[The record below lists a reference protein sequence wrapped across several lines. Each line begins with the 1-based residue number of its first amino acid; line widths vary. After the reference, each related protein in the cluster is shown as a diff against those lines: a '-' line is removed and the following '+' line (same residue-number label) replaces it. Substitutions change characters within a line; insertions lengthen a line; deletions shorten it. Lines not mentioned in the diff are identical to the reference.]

1 MVRRTDCEGEAL
13 VSGIRRR
20 EFVILL
26 GGGASAW
33 PLAARAQQPA
43 MPVIGVLMS
52 AAVDDPQ
59 GPARLAA
66 FAHGTAKLEESVVA
80 HREALKVAE
89 LVRMETRADVL
100 PRVFRRRQVT
110 DGVICTSASKA
121 LP

>member
-1 MVRRTDCEGEAL
+1 VKRRAFITL
-13 VSGIRRR
+13 V
-20 EFVILL
+20 
-26 GGGASAW
+26 GGAAAW
-33 PLAARAQQPA
+33 PLASRAQQAA

-52 AAVDDPQ
+52 TAVDDTQ
-59 GPARLAA
+59 DPALAA
-66 FAHGTAKLEESVVA
+66 FAHGTAKLKESVVA

-89 LVRMETRADVL
+89 LARMETRADVL

>member
-1 MVRRTDCEGEAL
+1 MKRRAFIT
-13 VSGIRRR
+13 
-20 EFVILL
+20 LL
-26 GGGASAW
+26 GGAAAAW
-33 PLAARAQQPA
+33 PFAARAQQAA

-52 AAVDDPQ
+52 TAVDDPQ
-59 GPARLAA
+59 DPARLAA

-89 LVRMETRADVL
+89 LARMQTRADVL

-110 DGVICTSASKA
+110 EGVICTSASKA